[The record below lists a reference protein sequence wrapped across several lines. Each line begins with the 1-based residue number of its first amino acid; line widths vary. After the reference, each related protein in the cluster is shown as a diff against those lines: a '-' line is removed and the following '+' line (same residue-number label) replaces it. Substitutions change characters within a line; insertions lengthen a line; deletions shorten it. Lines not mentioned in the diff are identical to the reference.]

1 MESEERPRKMRKLS
15 PDVSQDVIKA
25 KANGDQGAGISDI
38 IVTGDVTNGAKTE
51 PNGTSSPVKDEVQ
64 GVATSG
70 NIPERVNGSI
80 EDGELN
86 SLPIP
91 SEVIPPDAGEVDD
104 REVPLS
110 KSQQKKLRK
119 KAEWEARRED
129 RKIIRKEKIQ
139 AKRERKREAKEQ
151 ALAEGRPIQSPKQ
164 QTHQRAVQLPVTFL
178 IDCDFDDLM
187 RDGERISLA
196 SQVTRC
202 YSDNKHAPYRAHLT
216 ICSFTGKLRERFDT
230 VLTQNYKGWKGVRTF
245 EAKFSEVAEKAK
257 EWMAAGDQGDKM
269 AGVFEKYADIDDE
282 AKQKLKDQGEVVY
295 LSSEADEDLMELKPY
310 STYIIGGLVDKNREK
325 GICYKRARKAG
336 IRTAKLPIG
345 EFMEMQSRKVLA
357 TNHVNEIM
365 IRWLECGDWGEAF
378 VKVIPKRKGGKLKGE
393 KDEGSPGADENS
405 AEQGDEAD
413 GDGKAAE
420 VADGRCD

>member
-15 PDVSQDVIKA
+15 QDVSSDVS
-25 KANGDQGAGISDI
+25 G
-38 IVTGDVTNGAKTE
+38 TNGAKTDPDGIDLPVTDDVQHTTTSQDISE
-51 PNGTSSPVKDEVQ
+51 SVNGTIQDVDQ
-64 GVATSG
+64 T
-70 NIPERVNGSI
+70 
-80 EDGELN
+80 
-86 SLPIP
+86 SLPTP
-91 SEVIPPDAGEVDD
+91 SEVIPADAGEVDD

-119 KAEWEARRED
+119 KAEWEAKRED
-129 RKIIRKEKIQ
+129 RKVIRKEKIQ

-151 ALAEGRPIQSPKQ
+151 ALAEGRPIQAPKQ

-245 EAKFSEVAEKAK
+245 DTNFSDVAEKAK
-257 EWMAAGDQGDKM
+257 EWMAAEDQGNKM
-269 AGVFEKYADIDDE
+269 AGVFEKYANIDDE

-365 IRWLECGDWGEAF
+365 IKWLECGDWGEAF

-393 KDEGSPGADENS
+393 KDEGS
-405 AEQGDEAD
+405 AEAEETGVGQGEEAED
-413 GDGKAAE
+413 DGKAAE
-420 VADGRCD
+420 AAVVDIAEP

>member
-1 MESEERPRKMRKLS
+1 MESEDRPRKMRKLS
-15 PDVSQDVIKA
+15 PDM
-25 KANGDQGAGISDI
+25 
-38 IVTGDVTNGAKTE
+38 
-51 PNGTSSPVKDEVQ
+51 
-64 GVATSG
+64 
-70 NIPERVNGSI
+70 NGSA
-80 EDGELN
+80 ERDDLDQDGLN
-86 SLPIP
+86 SEPAAVEGSDQKSLPIP
-91 SEVIPPDAGEVDD
+91 SEVIPAEAGEVDD

-110 KSQQKKLRK
+110 KSQQKRLRK
-119 KAEWEARRED
+119 KAEWEAKRED
-129 RKIIRKEKIQ
+129 RKVIRKEKVQ

-151 ALAEGRPIQSPKQ
+151 ALAEGRPIQVPKQ

-202 YSDNKHAPYRAHLT
+202 YSDNRHAPYRAHLT

-230 VLTQNYKGWKGVRTF
+230 VLTQNYKGWRGVRTF
-245 EAKFSEVAEKAK
+245 DTNFSDVAEKAK
-257 EWMAAGDQGDKM
+257 EWMSAEDQGNKM

-282 AKQKLKDQGEVVY
+282 AKQRLKDEGEVVY

-365 IRWLECGDWGEAF
+365 IKWLECGDWGEAF
-378 VKVIPKRKGGKLKGE
+378 VKVIPKRKGGKLKGGE
-393 KDEGSPGADENS
+393 KDEDSAVANENG
-405 AEQGDEAD
+405 AEQRDEAED
-413 GDGKAAE
+413 DGKA
-420 VADGRCD
+420 VASD